1 MIEYLLKAV
10 SVFLLGFAPMV
21 EIPVP
26 VTTGI
31 VTGMDMTSAIAW
43 SVAGNFAPILLL
55 HQLYN
60 QLLKVPRFA
69 AWTDRVTPARVREKV
84 EAGGFWFYLI
94 MTPFFGTWTMAAAVN
109 LLKIHP
115 SRFLLPTFLSVL
127 IYGLLAA
134 LLIAA
139 GVELVHP

>member
-1 MIEYLLKAV
+1 MIEYVLKAA
-10 SVFLLGFAPMV
+10 SLFLLGFAPMI

-60 QLLKVPRFA
+60 QLRKVPRFA
-69 AWTDRVTPARVREKV
+69 AWTDRVTPTKIRERV

-94 MTPFFGTWTMAAAVN
+94 MTPLFGTWTIAAAVN

-127 IYGLLAA
+127 GYGLIAG

-139 GVELVHP
+139 GVELFHP